1 MPNYLKDDDWD
12 MVNYILNHKQGS
24 VTDVQEAIWYFI
36 DGGGMPST
44 SEGQAMVNEAL
55 MYGEGFVPGPGQVI
69 AVICDAGEEEQITF
83 IEVKRSR
90 LVGGEVLSVNGL
102 EVISPFLPAFILMII
117 GVSVILFRRSTILKL
132 S

>member
-1 MPNYLKDDDWD
+1 MFKRLFGISLMEEECPQLVK
-12 MVNYILNHKQGS
+12 
-24 VTDVQEAIWYFI
+24 
-36 DGGGMPST
+36 
-44 SEGQAMVNEAL
+44 GQAMVNEAL

-69 AVICDAGEEEQITF
+69 AVICDAGEEKQITF